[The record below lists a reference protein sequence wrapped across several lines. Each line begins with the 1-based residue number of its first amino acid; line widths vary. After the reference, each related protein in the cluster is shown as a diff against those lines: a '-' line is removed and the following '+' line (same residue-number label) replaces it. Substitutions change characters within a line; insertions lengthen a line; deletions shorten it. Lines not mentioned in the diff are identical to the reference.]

1 MLPILIKI
9 WEHKEVASFIYLTN
23 IVTVYL
29 LAVFL
34 MIISLS
40 VLIFLKIY
48 LCWLGWKS
56 QEILET
62 GILLQGKSSRKSG
75 SLDYNY

>member
-29 LAVFL
+29 LAVFW